1 LLISPA
7 LKIFF
12 QTLKDILRVIST
24 VENRVFARALLVRG
38 EGGVVLLFRL
48 IHIATHLNSTVI
60 SDNYLLNLRLGLLGS
75 YCCLLEISPHKFTG
89 NFLVVSE
96 RFVNPWVGYYLGES
110 EACVSRLEH
119 ARNQVPESF
128 AEERSTL
135 EIRVLFPKSIKSPFY
150 KEFPKVK
157 KVTKHL
163 KWRAPGKELKK
174 NNTEREDVCRHSLK
188 IVIID
193 FRGHVTL
200 GAS

>member
-1 LLISPA
+1 
-7 LKIFF
+7 
-12 QTLKDILRVIST
+12 
-24 VENRVFARALLVRG
+24 
-38 EGGVVLLFRL
+38 
-48 IHIATHLNSTVI
+48 
-60 SDNYLLNLRLGLLGS
+60 LRLGLLGS
-75 YCCLLEISPHKFTG
+75 YCCLLEISPHKFIG

-96 RFVNPWVGYYLGES
+96 RFVHPWVDNYLGEG
-110 EACVSRLEH
+110 EALVGKGLEH
-119 ARNQVPESF
+119 ACNQVPESI

-135 EIRVLFPKSIKSPFY
+135 EIRVLLPKSIKSPFY
-150 KEFPKVK
+150 KELPKVK

-174 NNTEREDVCRHSLK
+174 NNTEREYVCRHSLK